1 MRALEIIVGLIV
13 AAILFVVLKV
23 IGIVIKF
30 ALIAAAIGFIVGAAI
45 TMMFRSRSSEH
56 GLVGL
61 WVRDAHRPRRS
72 GQMGFAKPHPIL
84 PRQAS

>member
-30 ALIAAAIGFIVGAAI
+30 ALIAAIGGFVVGAAI
-45 TMMFRSRSSEH
+45 TMMFRSRST
-56 GLVGL
+56 
-61 WVRDAHRPRRS
+61 
-72 GQMGFAKPHPIL
+72 
-84 PRQAS
+84 